1 MLFGVSTDGGKPITM
16 GLVAI
21 PIPAAKGDNLSLL
34 AIDGLKIHLV
44 IAYMHALPPVI
55 LALNIVEPLAGKAVE
70 LAF

>member
-1 MLFGVSTDGGKPITM
+1 M

-34 AIDGLKIHLV
+34 AIDGLKIHLM
-44 IAYMHALPPVI
+44 IAYIHALPPVI

>member
-1 MLFGVSTDGGKPITM
+1 M
-16 GLVAI
+16 GLAAI
-21 PIPAAKGDNLSLL
+21 PIPTSKGDNLSFL

-44 IAYMHALPPVI
+44 IAYMHTLTPVI